1 MDEARTGSET
11 LLIFD
16 ALRHAGARRIRR
28 GRFVFL
34 RLRKP
39 ASRLDPGLQRDLLA
53 QFSQV
58 TDAIYRSDTAHY
70 WNGRSDYFETVDE
83 LWTLHLDGAFAGWT
97 GVRWMRKGRRKV
109 LYVDTLNVR
118 PRALRSGAGGYTL
131 GEMLVH
137 EYIFMCFKRFLLPAP
152 CAFRTQNP
160 VVYRLA
166 QAASR
171 RSVFPGIGAPGARDE
186 AGGLRVAGFVAREL
200 SPARPFAGDCSVIR
214 GCYGKSLYGGKNLA
228 RVVEPEVAA
237 YWREHVDVDRGDAM
251 VIVVRPTRREAVR
264 ALARYYLAVLRGA
277 GRAVPDARRAASPPP
292 GATPG
297 SAMRSETHG

>member
-1 MDEARTGSET
+1 MDEQEAGSAT

-16 ALRHAGARRIRR
+16 ALRRAGARRIRR

-39 ASRLDPGLQRDLLA
+39 AGRLGPALQRELLA

-58 TDAIYRSDTAHY
+58 TNAIYRADTTHY
-70 WNGRSDYFETVDE
+70 WNARADYFETVDE
-83 LWTLHLDGAFAGWT
+83 LWTLHLDGAFVGWT
-97 GVRWMRKGRRKV
+97 GVRWMRQGRRRV

-137 EYIFMCFKRFLLPAP
+137 EYIFMCFRRPLWPAP

-171 RSVFPGIGAPGARDE
+171 RSVFPGIGVPGARDA
-186 AGGLRVAGFVAREL
+186 AGGLRVAAFVAREL
-200 SPARPFAGDCSVIR
+200 SPSSPFAGECSVIR
-214 GCYGKSLYGGKNLA
+214 GCYGKSLYGTKDLA
-228 RVVEPEVAA
+228 RVAEPDVAA
-237 YWREHVDVDRGDAM
+237 YWREHVDVGRGDAL
-251 VIVVRPTRREAVR
+251 VIVVRPTRREAAR
-264 ALARYYLAVLRGA
+264 ALARYYFSVLRAA
-277 GRAVPDARRAASPPP
+277 GRFFPGGRAASPAA
-292 GATPG
+292 GATAG
-297 SAMRSETHG
+297 STMRSGTHG

>member
-1 MDEARTGSET
+1 MDEPGTGSGT

-16 ALRHAGARRIRR
+16 ALCRAGARRVRR

-39 ASRLDPGLQRDLLA
+39 ARRLDPGLQRDLLA

-70 WNGRSDYFETVDE
+70 WKQRSDYFETVDE
-83 LWTLHLDGAFAGWT
+83 LWTLHLDGAFVGWT
-97 GVRWMRKGRRKV
+97 GVRWMRRGRRRV

-118 PRALRSGAGGYTL
+118 PRALRSGVGGYTL
-131 GEMLVH
+131 GAMLVH
-137 EYIFMCFKRFLLPAP
+137 EYIFMCFRRPLSPAP

-171 RSVFPGIGAPGARDE
+171 RSVFPGIGAPGARDAAE
-186 AGGLRVAGFVAREL
+186 SLRVAGFVAREL
-200 SPARPFAGDCSVIR
+200 SPGKPFADECSVIR

-228 RVVEPEVAA
+228 RIAEPEVAS
-237 YWREHVDVDRGDAM
+237 YWREHLDVDGGDAM
-251 VIVVRPTRREAVR
+251 VIVVRPTRLEAAS
-264 ALARYYLAVLRGA
+264 ALARYWLAMARGA
-277 GRAVPDARRAASPPP
+277 RRAVPGGRRAASP
-292 GATPG
+292 GGTPG
-297 SAMRSETHG
+297 SVMQTGTHG